1 MVTQNLL
8 YHSKSQ
14 FHKFE
19 LITFINESMSHL
31 LMIYMYPISISKC
44 PHALLDYIFK
54 EHSLLRAGRVFYR
67 CGPLCQPNEE
77 NYYGFFSLTFLDAC
91 FGSEHYCWE
100 RAF

>member
-31 LMIYMYPISISKC
+31 PMIYMHPISISKY

-54 EHSLLRAGRVFYR
+54 ERFAHLSGGRI
-67 CGPLCQPNEE
+67 L
-77 NYYGFFSLTFLDAC
+77 
-91 FGSEHYCWE
+91 
-100 RAF
+100 